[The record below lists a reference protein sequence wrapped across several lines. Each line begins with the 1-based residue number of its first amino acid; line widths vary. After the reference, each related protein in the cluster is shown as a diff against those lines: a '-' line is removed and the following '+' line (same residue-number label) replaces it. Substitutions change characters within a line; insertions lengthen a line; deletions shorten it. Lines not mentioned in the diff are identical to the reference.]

1 MNPFTN
7 DPAARITA
15 LGEIGLIDLI
25 KTWLGPTSA
34 QAPQGIGDDCAVLHP
49 YPKGVLATT
58 DGVVFGHHF
67 DEKATPEA
75 AGEKLLKRNLSDI
88 AAMGGSP
95 RDALIT
101 LLLGPDVS
109 LKFVEGF
116 YQGLRSCAERYNVCV
131 AGGDITSTAPHFF
144 AAYATLLGET
154 SSPISRIGGQAGDS
168 LWVTG
173 HLGGSLLGHHLTFE
187 PRIPEGLFLSTYQ
200 GIKSLIDLTDG
211 MAKDCYALFPPG
223 IEAVFDI
230 SQIPISPAAYK
241 QSKHTRKTPLEHAF
255 CDGEDYE
262 LLFTLDSKA
271 NEGNFITQ
279 WKNNFKTPLSRI
291 GQLSAIVIPKNPPQ
305 LRRLDTGAPLPAWR
319 GYEHLRNI
327 THKAKK

>member
-7 DPAARITA
+7 DPAARVTA
-15 LGEIGLIDLI
+15 IGEVGLIELI
-25 KTWLGPTSA
+25 KAWLGPTTPK
-34 QAPQGIGDDCAVLHP
+34 APQGIGDDCAVLRP
-49 YPKGVLATT
+49 YPNGVLATT

-67 DEKATPEA
+67 DENATPEA

-116 YQGLRSCAERYNVCV
+116 YRGLRACAEQNNICL

-154 SSPISRIGGQAGDS
+154 TNPITRVGGQAGDS

-173 HLGGSLLGHHLTFE
+173 TLGGSLLGHHLTFE
-187 PRIPEGLFLSTYQ
+187 PRISEGLFLSAYP

-211 MAKDCYALFPPG
+211 MAKDCHALFSPG

-230 SQIPISPAAYK
+230 SQIPISPAAYT
-241 QSKHTRKTPLEHAF
+241 QSQHTNKTPLEHAF

-262 LLFTLDSKA
+262 LLFVLDSKA
-271 NEGNFITQ
+271 DEVNLITQ
-279 WKNNFKTPLSRI
+279 WKNAFKTPLNRI
-291 GQLSAIVIPKNPPQ
+291 GWLSAISIPESPAE
-305 LRRLDTGAPLPAWR
+305 LRRLDTGASLPAWR
-319 GYEHLRNI
+319 GYEHLKNVI
-327 THKAKK
+327 HTLQK